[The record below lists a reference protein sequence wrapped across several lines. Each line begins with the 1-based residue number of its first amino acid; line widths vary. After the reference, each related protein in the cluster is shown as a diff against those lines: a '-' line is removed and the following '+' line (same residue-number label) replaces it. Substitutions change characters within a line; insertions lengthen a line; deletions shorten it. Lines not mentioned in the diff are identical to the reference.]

1 MLYTSPAGA
10 VQIIFVWVGI
20 FLCFLWPNRRCAIII
35 GLTIIPLTGIILL
48 FVLPLS
54 SGWGMIAASWL
65 VCWWL
70 NSLSLNLPPPNLFF
84 SPTCWRQWFFFSH
97 RPLSSQTSSQFYS
110 ACTHPIPAE
119 IPKKPLSTLYSLLA
133 MLLVLYVDH
142 YSGTLKMHP
151 GIVVVSYW
159 LWLAGLFSFPPWWYI
174 GMYVLMRTSTGLG

>member
-35 GLTIIPLTGIILL
+35 SLTIIPLTGIILL

-84 SPTCWRQWFFFSH
+84 SQRADVNDFFSPIGLCH
-97 RPLSSQTSSQFYS
+97 LKHLLNSTQPVRIQYPRKYQKSHYQRFILCWLCSWCYMWTTTLERWK
-110 ACTHPIPAE
+110 CTQ
-119 IPKKPLSTLYSLLA
+119 
-133 MLLVLYVDH
+133 
-142 YSGTLKMHP
+142 
-151 GIVVVSYW
+151 VS
-159 LWLAGLFSFPPWWYI
+159 
-174 GMYVLMRTSTGLG
+174 